1 MVVVSPYQ
9 CSKQA
14 SECSMS
20 SNRRGKSIPLR
31 SSSRDNGSCRKSVV
45 AHFFLKTKAKLIR
58 GELYPFAVQLE
69 PQCTLFPAHAKS
81 VPAFAGA
88 SAWTAF
94 ISNVGALDA
103 SSPCPPVASPT

>member
-45 AHFFLKTKAKLIR
+45 AHFFPENKGQTDPGRTFSFR
-58 GELYPFAVQLE
+58 GA
-69 PQCTLFPAHAKS
+69 T
-81 VPAFAGA
+81 
-88 SAWTAF
+88 
-94 ISNVGALDA
+94 
-103 SSPCPPVASPT
+103 

>member
-20 SNRRGKSIPLR
+20 SNRRFKSIPAR
-31 SSSRDNGSCRKSVV
+31 SSSRINGARRRSDV
-45 AHFFLKTKAKLIR
+45 AHFFLKTKAKLIL
-58 GELYPFAVQLE
+58 GEFSPFSVQLE
-69 PQCTLFPAHAKS
+69 PQCTVFPAHAKN

-88 SAWTAF
+88 RARTAL
-94 ISNVGALDA
+94 ISKVGALDP
-103 SSPCPPVASPT
+103 SSPRPPVASPA